1 MLYIDRFRVE
11 QIIRNLVSNA
21 IKLTPEE
28 GHITLR
34 FVRNVVADASGV
46 SSRLLP
52 PREGRN
58 IDIVLMD
65 YVIMVHMNGP
75 DEVHADRIRLPW
87 VGSGHHRQRAYTP
100 EDLDYSR
107 SQGADCVITRPLTN
121 SKLMDAIRETYL
133 AWPGQD
139 PVLKIEKCYRCEKS
153 MIKYRRGHLENCRP
167 NRT

>member
-11 QIIRNLVSNA
+11 QILRNLVSNA

-65 YVIMVHMNGP
+65 YAIMVHMNGS
-75 DEVHADRIRLPW
+75 DEVHVDRIRLPW
-87 VGSGHHRQRAYTP
+87 VGSGHNRQRAYTP

-107 SQGADCVITRPLTN
+107 SQGADCVITKPLTN
-121 SKLMDAIRETYL
+121 SKLMDAIRITYPIL
-133 AWPGQD
+133 ARTGPG
-139 PVLKIEKCYRCEKS
+139 LKK
-153 MIKYRRGHLENCRP
+153 
-167 NRT
+167 